1 MAKRAGLGL
10 DIVIGRKKQLPEGA
24 EAGDNLIL
32 MGDCLKGLSKKIG
45 GDCLFV
51 PGCPPVEAF
60 PYWTIVDREEQP
72 GMNATRERHEAE
84 EKIFKE
90 KLYGEG

>member
-1 MAKRAGLGL
+1 
-10 DIVIGRKKQLPEGA
+10 
-24 EAGDNLIL
+24 

-45 GDCLFV
+45 GECLSV

-72 GMNATRERHEAE
+72 GSNATRERHEEE

-90 KLYGEG
+90 KLYGNN